1 MTIDTTTHHPHRR
14 RGRFGAL
21 ALATVLVVA
30 AAACGDDGDT
40 TEAGAGGS
48 DGGSGDLTISVAEP
62 AEGADVGNA
71 FDVAVDTSVDLGEP
85 DTGLH
90 HVHLYYDGNTDE
102 GDYDLVYG
110 STFTVDRDLDPGE
123 HTIEAVIANADHSL
137 TDARDEVTVTVGET
151 GAGAGGGTPGQSDD
165 GTDDSADDDATTT
178 TAVDDPYDY

>member
-1 MTIDTTTHHPHRR
+1 MTIDTITHHPHRR
-14 RGRFGAL
+14 RARLGAL
-21 ALATVLVVA
+21 AFAAVLAVA
-30 AAACGDDGDT
+30 ATACGDDGDT

-48 DGGSGDLTISVAEP
+48 GDGSGDLTISVTEP
-62 AEGADVGNA
+62 AEGSEVGTP
-71 FDVAVDTSVDLGEP
+71 FDVAVDASVDLGEP

-137 TDARDEVTVTVGET
+137 TDARDEVTVTVGQAD
-151 GAGAGGGTPGQSDD
+151 AGAGGGTPEQP
-165 GTDDSADDDATTT
+165 DDSDATTT
-178 TAVDDPYDY
+178 TDGSDPYDY